1 MGGHELAA
9 NVNVGGTWYG
19 PAHPAAVVT
28 DDVARQISNPKAW
41 PDGKL
46 PELPD
51 PAATSPAEDGD
62 GTGDG
67 RDGGTGHGGTGGDGD
82 DGTGEGATSQRPGRS
97 RPSRRGGDGT

>member
-9 NVNVGGTWYG
+9 NVNVAGTWYG

-41 PDGKL
+41 PDRQL
-46 PELPD
+46 PDLPDLPD
-51 PAATSPAEDGD
+51 PAAPDPAEDGD

-67 RDGGTGHGGTGGDGD
+67 TGDGAGD
-82 DGTGEGATSQRPGRS
+82 GGTGEGATSQRPGRS
-97 RPSRRGGDGT
+97 RSSRRGDGT